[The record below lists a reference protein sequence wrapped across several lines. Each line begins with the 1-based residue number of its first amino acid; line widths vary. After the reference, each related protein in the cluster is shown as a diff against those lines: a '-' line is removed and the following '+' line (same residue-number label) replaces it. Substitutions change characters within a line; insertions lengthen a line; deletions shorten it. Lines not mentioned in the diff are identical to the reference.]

1 MLVSVGAVIEVRRAG
16 LHDWEAVRATR
27 LSALADAPYAFAS
40 TLAREAAFDS
50 HVWRRIVEEGD
61 WFLAWLCGQPVGIA
75 AGLAE
80 DDLPA
85 EGHLIAMWVA
95 AAHRGSTA
103 ATQLVE
109 AVCDWAQGE
118 GARAVTLWV
127 ADGNPRARRFYE
139 RLGFRSTGRRQPL
152 PSAPE
157 VGEEQLRRELGVSV
171 RRR

>member
-1 MLVSVGAVIEVRRAG
+1 MLVTVGRVIEVRRAA

-50 HVWRRIVEEGD
+50 REWRRMVGERD
-61 WFLAWLCGQPVGIA
+61 WFLAWFGDQPVGIA
-75 AGLAE
+75 AGVAHE
-80 DDLPA
+80 LP
-85 EGHLIAMWVA
+85 EERHLVAMWVA

-109 AVCDWAQGE
+109 AVCDWARAQGA
-118 GARAVTLWV
+118 GAVTLWV
-127 ADGNPRARRFYE
+127 ADGNLRARRFYE

-157 VGEEQLRRELGVSV
+157 VGEEQLRRELPHAL
-171 RRR
+171 